1 MPRVIS
7 TFPSNVHWRTVWS
20 PSSVSQTVSSGAM
33 NTPCAR
39 GKTPSPNERRK
50 LPSAVEHDHRM
61 LTAIEDVDVVV
72 RVHANA
78 ADFLKRPAGRE
89 FRPVLQRFVCVFTVA
104 HGSHGQDSPALSL
117 AELVTKRR
125 LRPGTVLGKA
135 LAAKGVRLPS
145 CGSSDWNR
153 VSGIIDVENPRTM
166 AA

>member
-1 MPRVIS
+1 
-7 TFPSNVHWRTVWS
+7 
-20 PSSVSQTVSSGAM
+20 
-33 NTPCAR
+33 
-39 GKTPSPNERRK
+39 
-50 LPSAVEHDHRM
+50 M

-72 RVHANA
+72 LVHANA

-135 LAAKGVRLPS
+135 LWRKRRQTSKLMTRVRFPS
-145 CGSSDWNR
+145 PAPIFSRG
-153 VSGIIDVENPRTM
+153 
-166 AA
+166 